1 MSAMS
6 SLVHRQSVRQ
16 LGLRVV
22 VARSYH
28 DESFGFRKPRA
39 FTLPDCELTLVLNA
53 FAMDF
58 PFYWRGGLCR
68 MTVLTID
75 PYLHRF
81 PYTAT

>member
-39 FTLPDCELTLVLNA
+39 FTLPDCELTLVLDA

-58 PFYWRGGLCR
+58 PFY
-68 MTVLTID
+68 
-75 PYLHRF
+75 
-81 PYTAT
+81 